1 MTRTRPLDQ
10 FLFMALAPLILLG
23 CHTETPSEVNQPWFW
38 AQGVVAAAAHIGHTV
53 DVANAD
59 GFEAAYAAA
68 ETPEEKERVE
78 RKHDEIN
85 VRVRLLR
92 DMTFNASA
100 AIEALRTDQNE
111 RPWIEWLKLAVPV
124 IDDLVE
130 AAELLGVEVPKW
142 VSSTLQLAKTA
153 WRLP

>member
-1 MTRTRPLDQ
+1 MMRIRPIDQ
-10 FLFMALAPLILLG
+10 YLFMALAPLILLG

-59 GFEAAYAAA
+59 GFEAAYELAP
-68 ETPEEKERVE
+68 TPDAKEEVE
-78 RKHDEIN
+78 RKHDAIN
-85 VRVRLLR
+85 QRVRLLR
-92 DMTFNASA
+92 DMTFNSST
-100 AIEALRTDQNE
+100 AIEALRSDENE
-111 RPWIEWLKLAVPV
+111 RPWVEWLKLAVPV

-130 AAELLGVEVPKW
+130 AAQLLGVEVPKW
-142 VSSTLQLAKTA
+142 VSSTLQMAKTA

>member
-1 MTRTRPLDQ
+1 MMRTRPIDQ

-53 DVANAD
+53 DIANAD
-59 GFEAAYAAA
+59 GFEAAYELAP
-68 ETPEEKERVE
+68 TPDAKEEVE
-78 RKHDEIN
+78 RKHDAIN
-85 VRVRLLR
+85 QRVRLLR

-100 AIEALRTDQNE
+100 AIEALRSDQNE
-111 RPWIEWLKLAVPV
+111 RPWVEWLKVAVPI
-124 IDDLVE
+124 IDDIVE
-130 AAELLGVEVPKW
+130 AAELLGVEVPQW
-142 VSSTLQLAKTA
+142 VSSTLKMAKTA